1 MSNKNIKL
9 LANQIRQDLLKMI
22 FNAQSS
28 HIGSSLSIVDLLAV
42 LYGKNIIKYKANNPN
57 LMSRDRL
64 ILSKGHAAA
73 ALYSTLANV
82 GYFSKKLLQYG
93 LNNSKF

>member
-1 MSNKNIKL
+1 
-9 LANQIRQDLLKMI
+9 MI

-28 HIGSSLSIVDLLAV
+28 HIGSSLSIVDLLAI

-73 ALYSTLANV
+73 ALYATLANV
-82 GYFSKKLLQYG
+82 GYFSKKDYYSMDLITQ
-93 LNNSKF
+93 NF